1 MKKMLLLV
9 VVVFSIM
16 MLASAATTVL
26 AEESP
31 TPDLGPIRN
40 VQIEVEKHWF
50 PRPDSRRDGF
60 PQTDSTGPF
69 RVKADIVS
77 GSDVAVVELYYQI
90 ALGIEGDWS
99 KEQMSIDRNRKLSAT
114 IRPRRL
120 QTMDDRRLHFY
131 LLAYNDRG
139 EQIWIDEIPGE
150 GHPYNIRI
158 VIPAPFEGV
167 WTGVN
172 NLPWD
177 PRLRII
183 RINAHN
189 DTEGDSFRYYVQTIG
204 RRTPYS
210 PPAPADDPFAK
221 LYSPTSLM
229 SSTHSYEYDPV
240 TGSLHVTGETIDEIY
255 IRKGR

>member
-9 VVVFSIM
+9 VVIFAIM

-40 VQIEVEKHWF
+40 VQINVEGHWF
-50 PRPDSRRDGF
+50 TRPDSGIDEF

-69 RVKADIVS
+69 RVRADIVS
-77 GSDVAVVELYYQI
+77 GSDVAVVELYYQ
-90 ALGIEGDWS
+90 LGDEADWS

-114 IRPRRL
+114 IRPRRIV
-120 QTMDDRRLHFY
+120 TMDDWRLRFY

-139 EQIWIDEIPGE
+139 DQIWIDEIPGT
-150 GHPYNIRI
+150 GTPYSIRI
-158 VIPAPFEGV
+158 MIPAPFEGV

-172 NLPWD
+172 NEPRD
-177 PRLRII
+177 PKLRIG
-183 RINAHN
+183 RMHA
-189 DTEGDSFRYYVQTIG
+189 TSKFEGDLFWYTVRTIG
-204 RRTPYS
+204 HRTPYS
-210 PPAPADDPFAK
+210 PPAPAAGSQK
-221 LYSPTSLM
+221 AELYSPTSLET
-229 SSTHSYEYDPV
+229 STHSYEYDPV